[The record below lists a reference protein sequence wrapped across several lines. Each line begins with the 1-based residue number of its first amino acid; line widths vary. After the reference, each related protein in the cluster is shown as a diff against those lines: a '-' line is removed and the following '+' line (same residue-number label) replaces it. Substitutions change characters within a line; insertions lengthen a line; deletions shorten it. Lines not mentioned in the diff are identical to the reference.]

1 MGGKTEMFSKGI
13 HINQNN
19 CFTWNIF
26 YVLDVLVSHRR
37 EVVVSRETYIV
48 YLAYAECLEFC
59 LRVLK
64 AYDIRVKR
72 SEVLLK

>member
-1 MGGKTEMFSKGI
+1 MSGNAEMFSKGI

-26 YVLDVLVSHRR
+26 VFVGVLVSHRR

-64 AYDIRVKR
+64 AYDIEVKR
-72 SEVLLK
+72 S